1 MAFNVP
7 SYNTDR
13 FSFGPGILYIG
24 ATGSTPQIG
33 GL

>member
-7 SYNTDR
+7 QYATER

-24 ATGSTPQIG
+24 PVGTTPQVG